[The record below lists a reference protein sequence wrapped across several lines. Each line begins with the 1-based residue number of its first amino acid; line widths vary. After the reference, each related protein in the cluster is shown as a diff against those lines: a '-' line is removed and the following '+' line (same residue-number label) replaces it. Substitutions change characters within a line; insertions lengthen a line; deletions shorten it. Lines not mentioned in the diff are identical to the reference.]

1 MPRIKPKQL
10 PQQEYHKLLD
20 ELYSIIT
27 LLETK
32 EEVKNFFKDL
42 LSASEALMLARRIQM
57 AKMLMVGLSYDEI
70 RHNLGT
76 SFATITSVQRWIDG
90 GWGGYLKA
98 LKNLENKTREKEVA
112 SSKYYNDPFGR
123 LKRKYPAHFLISNAL
138 EDIKKWSE
146 ERQKRKK
153 KKDF

>member
-10 PQQEYHKLLD
+10 QKEEYHKLLD

-42 LSASEALMLARRIQM
+42 LSAGEAVMLARRIQI
-57 AKMLMVGLSYDEI
+57 AKMLMAGLSYEEI
-70 RHNLGT
+70 RESLGT
-76 SFATITSVQRWIDG
+76 GLATISSVQRWIDS

-98 LKNLENKTREKEVA
+98 LKNLEKKVREKEVE
-112 SSKYYNDPFGR
+112 SSKYLNSPFAQ
-123 LKRKYPAHFLISNAL
+123 LKRKYPAHFLIFNAL
-138 EDIKKWSE
+138 DDIQKWNE